1 MLVNQIDSFPNWKT
15 FYDQMDILLDH
26 FHAVGFS
33 VLEDQMLLEVHERI
47 AGVVLAAGGSSRFGE
62 PKQLL
67 DWYGK
72 PLVRHV
78 AELALASGLNPV
90 IVVTGADHDAVA
102 EALTGRQMDVAFNS
116 DWASGQSS
124 SVRVGIET
132 LPDDVGGVLFMLVD
146 QPLIPPE
153 LIKRILQQHHRN
165 PAPIIFPVI
174 DGQAGNPVLFD
185 REIFDDLTLLGGD
198 VGGRALFEKFPNR
211 KIIWEDKKSQQ
222 DIDTP
227 EDYQRVRF
235 EEESL

>member
-1 MLVNQIDSFPNWKT
+1 
-15 FYDQMDILLDH
+15 
-26 FHAVGFS
+26 
-33 VLEDQMLLEVHERI
+33 MLLEVHERI

-78 AELALASGLNPV
+78 AELAQAGGLNPV
-90 IVVTGADHDAVA
+90 IVVTGADHDAVS
-102 EALTGRQMDVAFNS
+102 EALTGSQVEVACNPGWS
-116 DWASGQSS
+116 SGQSS
-124 SVRVGIET
+124 SVCVGIEA
-132 LPDDVGGVLFMLVD
+132 LPGDVGGVLFMLVD
-146 QPLIPPE
+146 QPLISPK

-165 PAPIIFPVI
+165 PAAIIYPVI

-185 REIFDDLTLLGGD
+185 REVFDDLAQLGGD

-211 KIIWEDKKSQQ
+211 KVIWEDKKTQQ

-227 EDYQRVRF
+227 EDYQRIRF
-235 EEESL
+235 EEISPD